1 MPKSNV
7 FMFVWIPEAD
17 VFLSYEIHLDGKM
30 ISEKFYD
37 SDFENSEIDLQ
48 LKRTFANLVSK
59 TMPNNLGSIL
69 G

>member
-17 VFLSYEIHLDGKM
+17 VFLSYGIHLVGKM
-30 ISEKFYD
+30 ISDKFYD

-59 TMPNNLGSIL
+59 AMPNNLGSIL